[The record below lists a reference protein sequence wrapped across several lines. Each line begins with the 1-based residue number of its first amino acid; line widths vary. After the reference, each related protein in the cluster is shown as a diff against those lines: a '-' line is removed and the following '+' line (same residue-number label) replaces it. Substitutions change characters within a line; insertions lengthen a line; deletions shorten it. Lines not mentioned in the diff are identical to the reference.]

1 MSPASR
7 VLIERLDAHHES
19 MLCAAGAWRQSHVSS
34 TSFPES
40 KALTSA
46 VSSATS
52 GTEEAVRAVDRG
64 TAAAVAEQALAA
76 DLADAVRELST
87 FHRSPTQLEALR
99 TDEEATRDLRMA
111 GLGGIPPPSPT
122 A

>member
-1 MSPASR
+1 MSPPA
-7 VLIERLDAHHES
+7 I
-19 MLCAAGAWRQSHVSS
+19 
-34 TSFPES
+34 T
-40 KALTSA
+40 
-46 VSSATS
+46 

-64 TAAAVAEQALAA
+64 TAAEVGEQALAA

>member
-1 MSPASR
+1 VSPASR